1 MMFAAM
7 VDTGLLPFFAFS
19 AYLSYNDYS
28 RNAYGWSTILNDSDL
43 SYKVI
48 YAFFIMN
55 ATVGGLLLV
64 SLFMDVYL
72 ATIFR
77 KIAKLPP
84 DMNPLEPNLTSRH
97 GHKRNKSSMNIT
109 EKQMSSS
116 TLANNRNLGISGKRI
131 PYMHTRTDSADS
143 VTLYGNDSARN
154 SRAELRKD
162 FDEAQ
167 HDPYRLS
174 KASSRQTLAPTRPNS
189 AVPPSNNAR
198 QPGTG
203 LEYRPQ
209 RSSNL
214 VQENSR
220 PSSWLSYLD
229 YEGQPTDISD
239 VANQQLDQEVRPL
252 SPVSAISSRGPSMD
266 QPRNERENWYARNT
280 DYEMV
285 ANNISTHDMATETVS
300 SNDLQ
305 SDYLVPPLF
314 PQQKKRSRDPLG
326 MNPPTPVPDYQDE
339 NNSEYPAALYGSAM
353 GPGHGQRPALT
364 PADGNRRTSRP
375 SSFIGSGGKSRFYG
389 NLRASIG
396 GADKKPADSNVVEI
410 YPDSDSDEYERT
422 KTMHSDYSGN
432 IEVYGSSDDG
442 NDDPVAAYHA
452 AQVSTYSPQRV
463 DHQSWRGHGVGN
475 GMRQTSNSTG
485 HDLHAGYAGLGSEFG
500 RGMARRREV
509 SGKVAEEGRSPGF
522 DEVGRRPAYDE
533 VVVPQQGSSYRIPQ
547 AAGWNRFK
555 GL

>member
-1 MMFAAM
+1 MAPAVTLCHTVYGVYHLCRAAAGRTPASTASYMMFAAM

-109 EKQMSSS
+109 EKHMSSS
-116 TLANNRNLGISGKRI
+116 TLANNRDLGISGKRI

-203 LEYRPQ
+203 LEHRPQ

-229 YEGQPTDISD
+229 YEGQPTEISD
-239 VANQQLDQEVRPL
+239 VANQQLDQAGETDVTCLCYLISRTFDG
-252 SPVSAISSRGPSMD
+252 STPVTSEKTGMQGTPTTKWLQTTSVPTT
-266 QPRNERENWYARNT
+266 W
-280 DYEMV
+280 
-285 ANNISTHDMATETVS
+285 
-300 SNDLQ
+300 LQ
-305 SDYLVPPLF
+305 S
-314 PQQKKRSRDPLG
+314 
-326 MNPPTPVPDYQDE
+326 T
-339 NNSEYPAALYGSAM
+339 
-353 GPGHGQRPALT
+353 
-364 PADGNRRTSRP
+364 
-375 SSFIGSGGKSRFYG
+375 
-389 NLRASIG
+389 
-396 GADKKPADSNVVEI
+396 
-410 YPDSDSDEYERT
+410 
-422 KTMHSDYSGN
+422 
-432 IEVYGSSDDG
+432 
-442 NDDPVAAYHA
+442 
-452 AQVSTYSPQRV
+452 
-463 DHQSWRGHGVGN
+463 
-475 GMRQTSNSTG
+475 
-485 HDLHAGYAGLGSEFG
+485 
-500 RGMARRREV
+500 
-509 SGKVAEEGRSPGF
+509 
-522 DEVGRRPAYDE
+522 
-533 VVVPQQGSSYRIPQ
+533 
-547 AAGWNRFK
+547 
-555 GL
+555 